1 MARDRLADDTLN
13 KEMDLWIPQAPLLE
27 RVKKP
32 VLRVENPGAA
42 ILASG
47 FAGMQDTLTL
57 GSDAQLLDLIRD
69 VDALRNEYI
78 LDFGKPTSTDFKI
91 TIDKLVAECQKLLAS
106 SCLIKNNKT
115 RQRFFTTLKKLATD
129 LMTLSTVKDKVHQVV
144 ERVRDGDRMNRRR
157 TGFVKELPRWNQFL
171 NKNAPGT
178 NALLLQLRRML
189 HPKRDAYQV
198 IPRGGIKILQHW
210 DERLHSLT
218 LTIDTLRPSK
228 ISLWHKRIE
237 WGHPS
242 MHRLNLGLRTF
253 EPMTFEP
260 SPWNKIDFPTYTNRD
275 ISRLD
280 RRIGALMPKLT
291 SRPGGFLTP
300 VVDEEE
306 DAFDCVL
313 TQRFVKRDQQKE
325 EKRKRE
331 LEQEKEEKEKEAKG
345 KRRKVV
351 LGMGEAAGVEAT

>member
-1 MARDRLADDTLN
+1 M
-13 KEMDLWIPQAPLLE
+13 
-27 RVKKP
+27 
-32 VLRVENPGAA
+32 
-42 ILASG
+42 
-47 FAGMQDTLTL
+47 
-57 GSDAQLLDLIRD
+57 
-69 VDALRNEYI
+69 DALRNEYI

-218 LTIDTLRPSK
+218 LTIDTVRHSHHSPHLRTSQLTHSQLRPSK
-228 ISLWHKRIE
+228 ISLWHKVRA
-237 WGHPS
+237 
-242 MHRLNLGLRTF
+242 LLRHSLLSASGPPPDAPAPARHGQGQREAMMGQEQRDTKTAANT
-253 EPMTFEP
+253 PHSASNGATP
-260 SPWNKIDFPTYTNRD
+260 ACTGSTWACAPLSP
-275 ISRLD
+275 
-280 RRIGALMPKLT
+280 
-291 SRPGGFLTP
+291 
-300 VVDEEE
+300 
-306 DAFDCVL
+306 
-313 TQRFVKRDQQKE
+313 
-325 EKRKRE
+325 
-331 LEQEKEEKEKEAKG
+331 
-345 KRRKVV
+345 
-351 LGMGEAAGVEAT
+351 